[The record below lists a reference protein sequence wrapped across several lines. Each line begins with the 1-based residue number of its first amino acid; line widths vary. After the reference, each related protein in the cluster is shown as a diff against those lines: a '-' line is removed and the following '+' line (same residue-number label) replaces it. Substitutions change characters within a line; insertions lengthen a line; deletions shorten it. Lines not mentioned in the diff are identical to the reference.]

1 MTRKKEVLFETAEE
15 LITGY
20 GLKGDESE
28 KTGNRKVLL
37 RGKILKSGNVSLFL
51 DYSNN
56 GKRVK
61 DYLGN
66 ILQIELSKEIKAR
79 NRETIRQVM
88 AIANEKD
95 AQVQKE
101 LNGFFIGT
109 KSKVNLVEYVL
120 KLSDD
125 ALAETGNKHSYYY
138 TLRALAKH
146 LQAYAGDKVKIGQVD
161 VDYISGFMEYL
172 KTAKNLNY
180 TREGSANY
188 KEKPLSQN
196 TRHKLCLNLRYV
208 LDKGVKKD
216 KLIHFNPFSALD
228 KKIPAAE
235 EDTREF
241 LTVAEVKRLI
251 DTPIK
256 NDVIKRA
263 FLFAVMTGLRYS
275 DLSAIT
281 WGEIEQGDD
290 SSYMVRFKMK
300 KVKRGQTVY
309 LSDEAMKW
317 LPERGTAKDDEAVF
331 CLPKNDSAN
340 KQLAR
345 WVKQAGISKTVT
357 FHVGRHTAATL
368 LLNQAV
374 PIAAVSKFLGHTK
387 ISTTEI
393 YAKVLNESVKKAV
406 SVQNGLFD

>member
-1 MTRKKEVLFETAEE
+1 MSRQKEVLYETAEE
-15 LITGY
+15 LMQGY
-20 GLKGDESE
+20 GLKGNEAE
-28 KTGNRKVLL
+28 KIGNRRVLL
-37 RGKILKSGNVSLFL
+37 RGKKLESGNVSLFL

-66 ILQIELSKEIKAR
+66 ILLVESSRKIKAK
-79 NRETIRQVM
+79 NKETMRQVM

-101 LNGFFIGT
+101 QNGFFIGT
-109 KSKVNLVEYVL
+109 KSKVNLIEYIL
-120 KLSDD
+120 KVSDD
-125 ALAETGNKHSYYY
+125 ALKKTGNRHSYYY

-146 LQAYAGDKVKIGQVD
+146 VQAYSGDNTKLGQVD
-161 VDYISGFMEYL
+161 AKYISGFIDYL
-172 KTAKNLNY
+172 KTAKNQNY
-180 TREGSANY
+180 TREGASNNREEY
-188 KEKPLSQN
+188 LSQN
-196 TRHKLCLNLRYV
+196 TKHKLCLNLRYV
-208 LDKGVKKD
+208 LKEAVKA
-216 KLIHFNPFSALD
+216 KLIPFNPFGGIEE
-228 KKIPAAE
+228 IPTAE

-241 LTVAEVKRLI
+241 LTVGEVKRLI
-251 DTPIK
+251 NTPIK
-256 NDVIKRA
+256 NEMIKRA

-290 SSYMVRFKMK
+290 GSYMIRFRMK
-300 KVKRGQTVY
+300 KVKRQQTVY
-309 LSDEAMKW
+309 LSGEAMKW
-317 LPERGTAKDDEAVF
+317 LPERGEARNDEVIF
-331 CLPKNDSAN
+331 SLPKNDSAN
-340 KQLAR
+340 RQLAR
-345 WVKQAGISKTVT
+345 WVEQAGITKKVT

-368 LLNQAV
+368 LLNQNV

-406 SVQNGLFD
+406 SVQDGLFD